1 MSLWVLDT
9 DMLSLLQLQHP
20 GVIVQALS
28 RLPDAVAISITT
40 VQEVFIGRYDKVKRA
55 KKSRDIIAA
64 YARME
69 DSMNL
74 LRKLPILSYDV
85 AADAHF
91 AELRRNYRRI
101 GRNDLQ
107 IAAVALSHHA
117 TLVTRN
123 LIDFGQIDGLP
134 IEDWSK

>member
-9 DMLSLLQLQHP
+9 DTLSLLQLQHP
-20 GVIVQALS
+20 GVTVQALL
-28 RLPDAVAISITT
+28 RPTDAVAISIIT
-40 VQEVFIGRYDKVKRA
+40 VQEVFIGRYDKIKKA
-55 KKSRDIIAA
+55 KKSGDVIAA
-64 YARME
+64 YERLE

-91 AELRRNYRRI
+91 AELRRHYRRI

>member
-9 DMLSLLQLQHP
+9 DMLSLLQLQNP
-20 GVIVQALS
+20 GVIAQALS
-28 RLPDAVAISITT
+28 RSPDAVAISITT

-64 YARME
+64 YGRME

-74 LRKLPILSYDV
+74 LRKPPILSYDIT
-85 AADAHF
+85 ADAHF

-107 IAAVALSHHA
+107 IAAVALSHQA